1 MRIILD
7 PQRRD
12 DLLEVVK
19 AGDTLVV
26 NGESFDFSP
35 MDDGDTLPAIA
46 ITSGWFSGDVDR
58 VNGRLVIRM
67 WLPNPWNYSPEQA
80 FPEPL
85 LNVPDGPVL
94 LPRPRAGSEV
104 EQAARDEALS
114 MIEAMKNAE

>member
-19 AGDTLVV
+19 AGDTLIV
-26 NGESFDFSP
+26 NGEEFDFSP
-35 MDDGDTLPAIA
+35 MGDGDTLPAAA

-58 VNGRLVIRM
+58 INGELVIRM

-80 FPEPL
+80 FPVPL
-85 LNVPDGPVL
+85 EDVQDGPVTFPAP
-94 LPRPRAGSEV
+94 LPDPAPVEPEEPPVEEPGVEV
-104 EQAARDEALS
+104 EA
-114 MIEAMKNAE
+114 